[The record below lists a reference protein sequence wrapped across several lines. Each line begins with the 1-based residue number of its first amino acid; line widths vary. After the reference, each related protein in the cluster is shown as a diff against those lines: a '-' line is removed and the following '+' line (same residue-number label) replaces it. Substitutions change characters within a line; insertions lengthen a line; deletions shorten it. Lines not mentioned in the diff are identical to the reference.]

1 MAGVNRAKVRRF
13 GAALLGVLFLL
24 FLVLAVNNKM
34 DWNKYSNEHHCHE
47 IGHKYSRVARHTIYS
62 CDGGEI
68 IVR

>member
-1 MAGVNRAKVRRF
+1 MAGMNRTRIQQF
-13 GAALLGVLFLL
+13 GTVLLGVLFLL
-24 FLVLAVNNKM
+24 FLVLAVTNKM
-34 DWNKYSNEHHCHE
+34 DWSKYLDEHHCKE